1 MIFLW
6 SLRFPKIREKMRKKK
21 FGVDGGPDAK
31 KQLALSSKVDIGKR
45 VLLLPLKPSLGHVNA
60 PHTLP

>member
-1 MIFLW
+1 
-6 SLRFPKIREKMRKKK
+6 MRKKK

-31 KQLALSSKVDIGKR
+31 KQHALSSKVGNGKR
-45 VLLLPLKPSLGHVNA
+45 VLLPPLKPSLGHVNA

>member
-6 SLRFPKIREKMRKKK
+6 SLRFPRIREKMRKKK

-31 KQLALSSKVDIGKR
+31 KQLALSSKVGIGKR

>member
-1 MIFLW
+1 
-6 SLRFPKIREKMRKKK
+6 MRKKK